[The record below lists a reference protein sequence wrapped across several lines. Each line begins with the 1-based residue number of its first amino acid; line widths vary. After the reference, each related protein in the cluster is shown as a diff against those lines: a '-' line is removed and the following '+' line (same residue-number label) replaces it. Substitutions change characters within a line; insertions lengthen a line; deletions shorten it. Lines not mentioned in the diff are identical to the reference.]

1 MDIRQVILSQVAL
14 LLIVSALGA
23 LFGLISRSVLSRQL
37 EQVQRRLVPPG
48 YAYRRF
54 LIAGYYIRL
63 LFVVVVASCLG
74 ISAIVVQTMSGAQ
87 GIAFPMRFRWYVVG
101 LFPILW
107 IGVVI
112 HSLVFERAAGAQATQ
127 LLGLQVTRGQVLAF
141 RLKASLLSLPAVLLV
156 ESLIVVFALGLPLW
170 LLLVCVPVLAVLSLL
185 VAGLRYR
192 ILYPSRPLEE
202 TQWASLGPR
211 ISDWA
216 KLARFPYRQTR
227 VTSSQAF
234 GFRDGSVG
242 GLFKRTLYLSDGVL
256 SNTDWRQQD
265 AMIVYLFAQGR
276 RLRLAAI
283 SNLGISL
290 VTIAALVGVF
300 LAQSTISDSLTAALL
315 GGFGLFLV
323 LIALLVIRLVSLV
336 RLYGGNNRLPFY
348 CDRVAAEL
356 TGDPLA
362 MMVLLNTLNQITGGF
377 MGAANSYGN
386 SGSRQSLLVQRMAQL
401 ESLMREDVPRAPWA
415 YQLVPSMGPVYLGP
429 IPLTIP
435 YGRPG
440 TTPGPVPSTR
450 YPVLPPVT
458 YAAPVILSGPPAPA
472 VPIITTMPQGAGD
485 QAGSH
490 YPTLK

>member
-14 LLIVSALGA
+14 LLIVSALGSR
-23 LFGLISRSVLSRQL
+23 FGLISRSLLHRQL

-54 LIAGYYIRL
+54 LIVGYYVRL
-63 LFVVVVASCLG
+63 LFIVVVASCLG
-74 ISAIVVQTMSGAQ
+74 ISVIVVLNMSGAH
-87 GIAFPMRFRWYVVG
+87 GTAFPMSFRWYVVG

-112 HSLVFERAAGAQATQ
+112 YSLVFEWVAGAQATQ

-156 ESLIVVFALGLPLW
+156 ESLVVVFSLGLPLW
-170 LLLVCVPVLAVLSLL
+170 LLLVCVPFFAVLSLL
-185 VAGLRYR
+185 VTGQRYR
-192 ILYPSRPLEE
+192 ILYPSRPLAE
-202 TQWASLGPR
+202 TQWARLAPR
-211 ISDWA
+211 ISEWA
-216 KLARFPYRQTR
+216 KLARFPYWQTR

-242 GLFKRTLYLSDGVL
+242 GLFKRTLYVSDGVL

-265 AMIVYLFAQGR
+265 AMIVYLFAQAR

-323 LIALLVIRLVSLV
+323 LMALLVIRLVSLV

-377 MGAANSYGN
+377 MGAANPYVN
-386 SGSRQSLLVQRMAQL
+386 RGSRQSLLVQRMAQL
-401 ESLMREDVPRAPWA
+401 ESLMRQPGPRAPWA

-429 IPLTIP
+429 VPLTIP
-435 YGRPG
+435 YEHPG
-440 TTPGPVPSTR
+440 TTPGSLPATR
-450 YPVLPPVT
+450 YPVWPPVAS
-458 YAAPVILSGPPAPA
+458 AAPMISSGPLAPA
-472 VPIITTMPQGAGD
+472 VPITTTMP
-485 QAGSH
+485 
-490 YPTLK
+490 

>member
-14 LLIVSALGA
+14 LLIVLALGG
-23 LFGLISRSVLSRQL
+23 LFGLIPRSLLNRQL
-37 EQVQRRLVPPG
+37 EEVQRRLVPPG

-54 LIAGYYIRL
+54 LIAGYYVQL
-63 LFVVVVASCLG
+63 LFVVVAASCLG
-74 ISAIVVQTMSGAQ
+74 ISVIVVLNMSGAQ
-87 GIAFPMRFRWYVVG
+87 GTAFPMSFRWYVVG

-112 HSLVFERAAGAQATQ
+112 YSLVFEWVAGAQATQ
-127 LLGLQVTRGQVLAF
+127 LLGLRVTRRQVLAF

-156 ESLIVVFALGLPLW
+156 ESLIVVFSLGLPLW
-170 LLLVCVPVLAVLSLL
+170 LLLVCVPFFAVLSLL
-185 VAGLRYR
+185 VTGQRYR
-192 ILYPSRPLEE
+192 ILYPSRPLEQ

-227 VTSSQAF
+227 LTSSQAF

-283 SNLGISL
+283 SNLGISV

-315 GGFGLFLV
+315 GGLGLFLV
-323 LIALLVIRLVSLV
+323 LVALLVIRLVSLV

-362 MMVLLNTLNQITGGF
+362 MIVLLNTLNQITGGF
-377 MGAANSYGN
+377 MGAATPYVNP
-386 SGSRQSLLVQRMAQL
+386 GSRQSLLVQRIAQL
-401 ESLMREDVPRAPWA
+401 ESLMREDGPRAPWA

-435 YGRPG
+435 YQQPG
-440 TTPGPVPSTR
+440 TTPGPVPATR
-450 YPVLPPVT
+450 YPVSPPVAS
-458 YAAPVILSGPPAPA
+458 AAPTISSGPPWPA
-472 VPIITTMPQGAGD
+472 VPITTTTPQGAGD
-485 QAGSH
+485 Q
-490 YPTLK
+490 P